1 MFLNICIYAKYKVYI
16 LEKFEM
22 KLDILDKQEKNLP
35 SFTSRKKVV
44 LLCNFAKHFKLLET

>member
-22 KLDILDKQEKNLP
+22 KLDILDKQEKKSTFLHFKKEG
-35 SFTSRKKVV
+35 SFTM
-44 LLCNFAKHFKLLET
+44 

>member
-22 KLDILDKQEKNLP
+22 KLDILDKQEKKIYLP
-35 SFTSRKKVV
+35 PLQERR
-44 LLCNFAKHFKLLET
+44 